1 MTKAKQIILG
11 DKRGYRQPSRI
22 SGRRL
27 VMLISGFL
35 ALSFIFW
42 SIRTINE
49 QSRVKQALVDISRI
63 EHAARLFRADHGR
76 CPDDLDELIYPPN
89 QKRYIDQ
96 IEDPWKRRYMLKCPA
111 KLDPGGVE
119 VISGGPDKDLGGNDN
134 ISSL

>member
-1 MTKAKQIILG
+1 MMKDKRIILG

-22 SGRRL
+22 SGRGL
-27 VMLISGFL
+27 VTLIIGVF

-42 SIRTINE
+42 SIRTIN
-49 QSRVKQALVDISRI
+49 QKSRVKQALVDISRI
-63 EHAARLFRADHGR
+63 GHAARLFRADHGR

-89 QKRYIDQ
+89 QRRYIDQ
-96 IEDPWKRRYMLKCPA
+96 IEDPWQRRYMLKCPA

-119 VISGGPDKDLGGNDN
+119 VISGGPDRDLGGNDN

>member
-1 MTKAKQIILG
+1 MMKAKQIILG
-11 DKRGYRQPSRI
+11 DKRGYRRPSRI
-22 SGRRL
+22 SVRKL
-27 VMLISGFL
+27 V
-35 ALSFIFW
+35 ALVIGVVALNFIFW

-49 QSRVKQALVDISRI
+49 QSRTKQALVDISRI

-76 CPDDLDELIYPPN
+76 CPDDLEELVYPPN
-89 QKRYIDQ
+89 QRRYIVQ

-119 VISGGPDKDLGGNDN
+119 VISGGPDGDLGGNDN